1 MIMFPKNKK
10 MTKIAEL
17 KEFVTDQA
25 HEDAV
30 LTASERRYQEEL
42 VSDVLEQEGLSNKLY
57 KQLIELYK
65 VEKQAA

>member
-1 MIMFPKNKK
+1 

-30 LTASERRYQEEL
+30 LAPSERRYQEEL
-42 VSDVLEQEGLSNKLY
+42 VVDVLSQEGLSAKLHQ
-57 KQLIELYK
+57 QLLDLYK